1 MFTDAEKAYL
11 QGQRLA
17 RIATVSSDLQPD
29 VAPVGFKFEE
39 GRFYVGGFDLYRTRK
54 YKNVVQN
61 ARVSL
66 VVDDLVAVE
75 PWTPRGIR
83 IYGQADIVPSPEEGD
98 LIRITVDVKWSWGIN
113 QPAIKDGKAL
123 SDKAT
128 RT

>member
-17 RIATVSSDLQPD
+17 RIATVSSALQPD
-29 VAPVGFKFEE
+29 VAPVGFKFKE
-39 GRFYVGGFDLYRTRK
+39 GRFYVSGYDLQRTRK
-54 YKNVVQN
+54 YKNVLEN
-61 ARVSL
+61 DRVSL
-66 VVDDLVAVE
+66 VVDDLVAVD

-83 IYGQADIVPSPEEGD
+83 IHGHADIVPSPEEGEQ
-98 LIRITVDVKWSWGIN
+98 IRITPDVKWSWGIN

>member
-39 GRFYVGGFDLYRTRK
+39 GRFYVGGFDLQRTRK

-123 SDKAT
+123 SGKAT

>member
-29 VAPVGFKFEE
+29 VAPVVLKFEE
-39 GRFYVGGFDLYRTRK
+39 GRFYVGGFDLQRTRK
-54 YKNVVQN
+54 YKNVLRN

-83 IYGQADIVPSPEEGD
+83 IHGQADIVPSPEEGE
-98 LIRITVDVKWSWGIN
+98 LIRITVDVKWSWGVN
-113 QPAIKDGKAL
+113 QPAIKDGKDIV
-123 SDKAT
+123 DKAT

>member
-17 RIATVSSDLQPD
+17 RIATVSSGLQPD
-29 VAPVGFKFEE
+29 VAPVAFKFEE
-39 GRFYVGGFDLYRTRK
+39 GRFYVGGFDLQRTRK
-54 YKNVVQN
+54 YKNVLQN
-61 ARVSL
+61 ARLSL

-75 PWTPRGIR
+75 PWTPRGIG
-83 IYGQADIVPSPEEGD
+83 IHGQADIVSSPEEGE

-113 QPAIKDGKAL
+113 QPAIKDGKDII
-123 SDKAT
+123 DKAT

>member
-66 VVDDLVAVE
+66 VVDDLVAVD

-98 LIRITVDVKWSWGIN
+98 LIRITVDAKWSWGIN

>member
-29 VAPVGFKFEE
+29 VAPVGFKFED
-39 GRFYVGGFDLYRTRK
+39 GRFYVGGFDRHRTRK

-61 ARVSL
+61 ARISL

-113 QPAIKDGKAL
+113 QPAIKEGKAI

>member
-29 VAPVGFKFEE
+29 VAPVGFKFED
-39 GRFYVGGFDLYRTRK
+39 GRFYVGGFDLQRTRK